1 MGNLVGKGGENV
13 THGLELTYVALLC
26 TAICLFA
33 LPIAQ
38 RLKVIDY
45 PDSGRKAHPSPTP
58 LVGGIAIMVP
68 LVLWCM
74 VRIATGHL
82 ESPERLWVAVVLCG
96 GAVAI
101 TGFVDDQ
108 RYVSAVARLILLA
121 IIAAAALAIDPALVG
136 DHINTASWGTVAF
149 PVWLFASLVILAL
162 IGFPSAV
169 NMADGMNG
177 VVIALFIV
185 WALCIAYLS
194 EGPIV
199 ATARVI
205 AIGAAVTFLFN
216 LRGRLF
222 LGDCGAFGVAFA
234 LGLLTIAAHN
244 AGRLQVETVVVWY
257 FIPVADCF
265 RLMASRSM
273 AVRSP
278 LSPDKNH
285 FHHRLSGQ
293 FGRDRARLI
302 YVGLVAGASL
312 IATFEPRF
320 DGVYLGF
327 LTLAYV
333 VLLRPDLVGWR
344 PKAVST
350 TTRISKPAKPEVAIP
365 VLSAGDLSPRQVPQK
380 PMTPPT
386 NDANKTLH

>member
-1 MGNLVGKGGENV
+1 M
-13 THGLELTYVALLC
+13 THGLELTYVALLS

-33 LPIAQ
+33 MPIAQ
-38 RLKVIDY
+38 LLKVIDY
-45 PDSGRKAHPSPTP
+45 PDSGRKMHPAPTP

-68 LVLWCM
+68 LVLWC
-74 VRIATGHL
+74 VARIATEHAA
-82 ESPERLWVAVVLCG
+82 SPDRLLVAVALGG

-101 TGFVDDQ
+101 TGFIDDQ
-108 RYVSAVARLILLA
+108 RYVSAGARLILLA
-121 IIAAAALAIDPALVG
+121 VIAGAALAIDPALIG
-136 DHINTASWGTVAF
+136 DHVNTVIWGTVAF
-149 PVWLFASLVILAL
+149 PTWLFVFLVILAL

-185 WALCIAYLS
+185 WALCIAYVS
-194 EGPIV
+194 HGPII

-244 AGRLQVETVVVWY
+244 AGRLQVETVIVWY

-265 RLMASRSM
+265 RLMASRTI
-273 AVRSP
+273 AGRSP
-278 LSPDKNH
+278 LGPDKNH
-285 FHHRLSGQ
+285 FHHRLAGS

-302 YVGLVAGASL
+302 YVGLVAGTAL
-312 IATFEPRF
+312 MATFAPRF
-320 DGVYLGF
+320 DAVYLGF
-327 LTLAYV
+327 LTLAYA
-333 VLLRPDLVGWR
+333 VLLRPDLVGWH

-350 TTRISKPAKPEVAIP
+350 AGSIAKAPTAQGTPSMLPVSDARPNQILPKPTV
-365 VLSAGDLSPRQVPQK
+365 SPGS
-380 PMTPPT
+380 
-386 NDANKTLH
+386 DASNTLH

>member
-1 MGNLVGKGGENV
+1 MRYLVGNGGENV

-33 LPIAQ
+33 MPIAQ

-45 PDSGRKAHPSPTP
+45 PDNGRKAHPAPTP

-68 LVLWCM
+68 LIRWCV
-74 VRIATGHL
+74 VRISAGHI
-82 ESPERLWVAVVLCG
+82 EAPERLWVAVALCG
-96 GAVAI
+96 GAVAVA
-101 TGFVDDQ
+101 GFIDDQ
-108 RYVSAVARLILLA
+108 RYVSAIARLVLLA
-121 IIAAAALAIDPALVG
+121 IIAAAALAIDPALIGSHV
-136 DHINTASWGTVAF
+136 NTAIWGTVGF
-149 PVWLFASLVILAL
+149 PVWLFVFLVILAL

-185 WALCIAYLS
+185 WALCIANLS
-194 EGPIV
+194 DGTIL

-222 LGDCGAFGVAFA
+222 LGDCGAFGVAFV

-257 FIPVADCF
+257 FVPVADCF
-265 RLMASRSM
+265 RLMASRSI
-273 AVRSP
+273 AGRSP

-285 FHHRLSGQ
+285 FHHRLSAS
-293 FGRDRARLI
+293 FGPWNARLI
-302 YVGLVAGASL
+302 YVALVAFCSL
-312 IATFEPRF
+312 IATFAPRF
-320 DGVYLGF
+320 DAAYLAF
-327 LTLAYV
+327 LAIAYG
-333 VLLRPDLVGWR
+333 VLLRPDLVGWHPKPASSTR
-344 PKAVST
+344 NIAKAV
-350 TTRISKPAKPEVAIP
+350 KPGAA
-365 VLSAGDLSPRQVPQK
+365 VLSTSGTAQQVPPPM
-380 PMTPPT
+380 PMTPPGI
-386 NDANKTLH
+386 DAGKTLH

>member
-1 MGNLVGKGGENV
+1 MRRLVGKGGENV
-13 THGLELTYVALLC
+13 THGLELTYVALLS

-38 RLKVIDY
+38 WLKVIDY

-68 LVLWCM
+68 LILWCV
-74 VRIATGHL
+74 VRIAAGHL
-82 ESPERLWVAVVLCG
+82 ESPERLWLAVVLCG

-108 RYVSAVARLILLA
+108 RYVSAGLRLILLA
-121 IIAAAALAIDPALVG
+121 IIAAAALAIDPALIGNHV
-136 DHINTASWGTVAF
+136 NTAIWGTAAF
-149 PVWLFASLVILAL
+149 PVWLFTFLVILAL

-194 EGPIV
+194 DGPIV

-205 AIGAAVTFLFN
+205 AIGGAVTFLFN

-265 RLMASRSM
+265 RLMASRAM
-273 AVRSP
+273 AGRSP

-293 FGRDRARLI
+293 FGKDRARLI
-302 YVGLVAGASL
+302 YVGLVAGTSL

-320 DGVYLGF
+320 DTLYLGF
-327 LTLAYV
+327 LTVAYV
-333 VLLRPDLVGWR
+333 VLLRPDLVGWH
-344 PKAVST
+344 PKAVSET
-350 TTRISKPAKPEVAIP
+350 AKISKPAMPEAVIP
-365 VLSAGDLSPRQVPQK
+365 VHLAGDVLPKQIPQK
-380 PMTPPT
+380 PMIPPG

>member
-1 MGNLVGKGGENV
+1 V

-33 LPIAQ
+33 MPIAQ

-68 LVLWCM
+68 LILWCV
-74 VRIATGHL
+74 VRIAAGHP
-82 ESPERLWVAVVLCG
+82 ESLERLWVVVALCG
-96 GAVAI
+96 GAVAVI
-101 TGFVDDQ
+101 GFIDDQ
-108 RYVSAVARLILLA
+108 RYVSAGTRLILLA
-121 IIAAAALAIDPALVG
+121 IITAAALAIDPALIG

-149 PVWLFASLVILAL
+149 PMWLFAFLVILAL

-185 WALCIAYLS
+185 WALCTAYVS
-194 EGPIV
+194 DGPIV
-199 ATARVI
+199 ATARVV

-265 RLMASRSM
+265 RLMASRSI
-273 AVRSP
+273 AGRSP

-285 FHHRLSGQ
+285 FHHRLSAM

-302 YVGLVAGASL
+302 YVGLVAGTSL

-320 DGVYLGF
+320 DAAYLGF
-327 LTLAYV
+327 LTIAYV
-333 VLLRPDLVGWR
+333 VLLRPDLVGWH
-344 PKAVST
+344 PKTAST
-350 TTRISKPAKPEVAIP
+350 AGTMPTAAKPEAAVP
-365 VLSAGDLSPRQVPQK
+365 VLSAPDTVPKQIPPI
-380 PMTPPT
+380 PMTPPG

>member
-1 MGNLVGKGGENV
+1 MGNGGENV

-33 LPIAQ
+33 MPIAQ
-38 RLKVIDY
+38 RLSIIDH
-45 PDSGRKAHPSPTP
+45 PDSGRKAHPAPTP

-68 LVLWCM
+68 LILWCV
-74 VRIATGHL
+74 VRIAAGHI
-82 ESPERLWVAVVLCG
+82 ESPERLWVAVALCG
-96 GAVAI
+96 GTVAI
-101 TGFVDDQ
+101 TGFVDD
-108 RYVSAVARLILLA
+108 RRHVSAGARLILLA
-121 IIAAAALAIDPALVG
+121 IIAGAALAIDPILVG
-136 DHINTASWGTVAF
+136 NHLDTVSWGAVAF
-149 PVWLFASLVILAL
+149 PAWAFVALMILAL
-162 IGFPSAV
+162 VGFPSAV

-185 WALCIAYLS
+185 WALCIAHVS
-194 EGPIV
+194 DGPIV
-199 ATARVI
+199 STARVI

-265 RLMASRSM
+265 RLMVSRSI
-273 AVRSP
+273 AGRSP

-285 FHHRLSGQ
+285 FHHRLSGS
-293 FGRDRARLI
+293 FGAWNARLI
-302 YVGLVAGASL
+302 YVGLVAVTSL
-312 IATFEPRF
+312 SATFAPRF
-320 DGVYLGF
+320 DAAYLGF

-333 VLLRPDLVGWR
+333 VLLRPDLVGWHPRSASTARNMTKAIKPDAAIVLASDTTPEPAR
-344 PKAVST
+344 PLALT
-350 TTRISKPAKPEVAIP
+350 QPGTD
-365 VLSAGDLSPRQVPQK
+365 GG
-380 PMTPPT
+380 
-386 NDANKTLH
+386 KTLH